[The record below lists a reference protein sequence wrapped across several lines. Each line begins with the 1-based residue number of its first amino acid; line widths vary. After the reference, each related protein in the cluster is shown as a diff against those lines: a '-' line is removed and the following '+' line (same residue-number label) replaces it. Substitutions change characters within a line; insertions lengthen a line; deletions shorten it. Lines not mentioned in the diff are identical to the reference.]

1 MGEGVRLFFGSRG
14 SAPRTP
20 PSGGPP
26 GALPRAA
33 PAGLSEGSP
42 RAPAAGCQEH
52 GGEGEGTEDACVQIL
67 KYPHC
72 NHIILPMSR
81 TYRALPEPP
90 RRRRARA
97 RRLGRGSAI
106 VGS

>member
-52 GGEGEGTEDACVQIL
+52 GGEGEGTEDRKVPERRTGPGNQKAGDPTKATRPRPRTRYTKPRTPTNGTKKVQ
-67 KYPHC
+67 K
-72 NHIILPMSR
+72 
-81 TYRALPEPP
+81 
-90 RRRRARA
+90 
-97 RRLGRGSAI
+97 
-106 VGS
+106 